1 MHCWQNK
8 PGACRTLESSAANR
22 PRRPLF
28 CRFLAPARGTPDSYA
43 LKRYDSAAPWNN
55 HAAANP
61 AKNGIGGADFRYRRP
76 KSDRLLG
83 SILLAF
89 LCLLLIQSASASC
102 PLVPA
107 DFMLPPEARQQV
119 DLERELAAHWQ
130 AGGEIV
136 LICTP
141 DGSPKV
147 GRLARPPSGAAEEE
161 ARRVEQFA
169 LARRV
174 NMARKAEAHPLGLPM
189 AAPQQALLE
198 RFALSDAGAIWLR
211 EIADDTLRLF
221 NKGYLE
227 YDKALWKRSVKLGRL
242 PPLSKL
248 LTGRLTET
256 ALFAGDAQVFK
267 FSGYA
272 GPGAMA
278 HPGAIGLG
286 DAGLSCQFPTSSEL
300 VDPLAIISH
309 EFGHTRYGDPASAGT
324 LIGEARTVELYEN
337 PVRIR
342 NGYEPRSLYFER
354 INKGVLEAKKG
365 SLVERLLRLDREKGI
380 SIKDMSTV
388 DRYHCDC
395 PGPLPIIIDCEVR
408 ERTADS
414 DLPSPAYDQDCKVNW
429 KPDVPRMPIFQKLA
443 PLKPKK

>member
-1 MHCWQNK
+1 MHCMQK
-8 PGACRTLESSAANR
+8 KLGTLVWA
-22 PRRPLF
+22 
-28 CRFLAPARGTPDSYA
+28 
-43 LKRYDSAAPWNN
+43 
-55 HAAANP
+55 
-61 AKNGIGGADFRYRRP
+61 
-76 KSDRLLG
+76 
-83 SILLAF
+83 
-89 LCLLLIQSASASC
+89 CLLLIVSLPAIAAC
-102 PLVPA
+102 PPVPEI
-107 DFMLPPEARQQV
+107 FTLPPVDRKQV
-119 DLERELAAHWQ
+119 DLESELDAPWQ
-130 AGGEIV
+130 AGGGIV
-136 LICTP
+136 LICAQ
-141 DGSPKV
+141 DGSPLA
-147 GRLARPPSGAAEEE
+147 GRLASAPCDDAEEQ
-161 ARRVEQFA
+161 ARRVEHFA
-169 LARRV
+169 LARRI
-174 NMARKAEAHPLGLPM
+174 NMARKGEAHPLGLPL
-189 AAPQQALLE
+189 AEPQLALLE
-198 RFALSDAGAIWLR
+198 RFALSDAGAVWLR
-211 EIADDTLRLF
+211 EVADDSLRLF

-227 YDKALWKRSVKLGRL
+227 YDKALWLKSVKQGRM

-256 ALFAGDAQVFK
+256 ALFAGDAQIFK

-286 DAGLSCQFPTSSEL
+286 DAGLSCQFPSSSEL

-309 EFGHTRYGDPASAGT
+309 EFGHSRYGDPSTAGT

-354 INKGVLEAKKG
+354 VNKGALEAKKG

-408 ERTADS
+408 ERPADG
-414 DLPSPAYDQDCKVNW
+414 DLSSPAFDQDCKVNW
-429 KPDVPRMPIFQKLA
+429 KSDVPRMPIFPELA
-443 PLKPKK
+443 PLKPRN